1 LGKYLAVSL
10 ASVLGTQRKKR
21 TVGSLTMLI
30 AKKKEIHI
38 LSNKDVKDSCVNVL
52 KSDIRQEFCVASFVL
67 DNKHLLNRF
76 LQRHN
81 FPRITEEGF
90 EKLKKSKMYK
100 YLI

>member
-21 TVGSLTMLI
+21 AVGSLTMLI
-30 AKKKEIHI
+30 TKKKEIHI
-38 LSNKDVKDSCVNVL
+38 LSNKDVKDSCVIVL

-76 LQRHN
+76 LQKHN
-81 FPRITEEGF
+81 FPRLTEEEF
-90 EKLKKSKMYK
+90 DRLRKSKVYT
-100 YLI
+100 YLV